1 LKKDIGNILKDKR
14 QELGLSVPEVAERT
28 KIRENFISALENNDT
43 ESIPASYYD
52 LFLKKYAA
60 YLEITMPEE
69 EKKAEKS
76 DAILDLLS
84 TNSQE
89 RRKSDIIFKTLKRTL
104 LFIYIRRV
112 VFLVAILFLSLFIFS
127 RHIYLMMDQG
137 EKTGR
142 SESGV
147 KIITI
152 EGEPGDR
159 ISINVKDS
167 IMLDDDKPVFFSF
180 RILASDSCYI
190 CYYSDTLK
198 VKETMLLPGQSLDLK
213 AESVIEA
220 KLGKS
225 NAVILELEKERV
237 LHELKEQKNASSFI
251 KISRSGALRIRRSEK
266 IGEYLKIT
274 HGIE

>member
-1 LKKDIGNILKDKR
+1 MKKDTGNILKNKR
-14 QELGLSVPEVAERT
+14 EELGLSIPEVSERT

-43 ESIPASYYD
+43 ENIPASYYD

-84 TNSQE
+84 KSSEE
-89 RRKSDIIFKTLKRTL
+89 RRKSDIIFKTIKRTL

-112 VFLVAILFLSLFIFS
+112 VVLIAILFLSLFIFS
-127 RHIYLMMDQG
+127 RHIYIMMNQG
-137 EKTGR
+137 EKSGK

-152 EGEPGDR
+152 EGDPGDR
-159 ISINVKDS
+159 ISVSVKDS
-167 IMLDDDKPVFFSF
+167 IMLDDDKPDFFTF
-180 RILASDSCYI
+180 RILASDSCYV

-198 VKETMLLPGQSLDLK
+198 VKETMLMPGQSLDLK
-213 AESVIEA
+213 AESLIEA

-225 NAVILELEKERV
+225 SAVILELEKERV
-237 LHELKEQKNASSFI
+237 LLDLKEQMNASSFI
-251 KISRSGALRIRRSEK
+251 KVSRSGALRIKKSEK

>member
-1 LKKDIGNILKDKR
+1 MKKDIGNILKDKR
-14 QELGLSVPEVAERT
+14 QELGLSIPEVAERT

-43 ESIPASYYD
+43 ENIPASYYD

-60 YLEITMPEE
+60 YLAIALPEE
-69 EKKAEKS
+69 EKKEEKS

-84 TNSQE
+84 THSEE
-89 RRKSDIIFKTLKRTL
+89 RRKSDIIFKSSKRVLLFLYVHRLILLVLL
-104 LFIYIRRV
+104 LFI
-112 VFLVAILFLSLFIFS
+112 SLFIFT
-127 RHIYLMMDQG
+127 RHIYIMMDQG
-137 EKTGR
+137 EKGGR

-152 EGEPGDR
+152 EGDPGDR
-159 ISINVKDS
+159 ISVNVKDS
-167 IMLDDDKPVFFSF
+167 IMLDDYRPVFFSF
-180 RILASDSCYI
+180 KILASDSCYV
-190 CYYSDTLK
+190 CYFSDTLK

-225 NAVILELEKERV
+225 SAVILELEKERV
-237 LHELKEQKNASSFI
+237 LHDLKDQKNASSFI
-251 KISRSGALRIRRSEK
+251 KVSSYGAIRIKRSEK

>member
-1 LKKDIGNILKDKR
+1 MKKDIGNILKNKR
-14 QELGLSVPEVAERT
+14 EELGLSIPEVAERT

-43 ESIPASYYD
+43 ENIPASYFD

-60 YLEITMPEE
+60 YLAIALPEE
-69 EKKAEKS
+69 EKKEEKG

-84 TNSQE
+84 THSEE
-89 RRKSDIIFKTLKRTL
+89 RRKSDIIFKSSKRVLLFLYVHRLILLVLL
-104 LFIYIRRV
+104 LFI
-112 VFLVAILFLSLFIFS
+112 SLFIFT
-127 RHIYLMMDQG
+127 RHIYIMMDRG

-152 EGEPGDR
+152 EGDPGDR

-167 IMLDDDKPVFFSF
+167 IMLDDDKPDFFTF
-180 RILASDSCYI
+180 RILASDSCYV

-198 VKETMLLPGQSLDLK
+198 VKETMLMPGQSLDLK

-237 LHELKEQKNASSFI
+237 LHDLKEQKNASSFI

-266 IGEYLKIT
+266 IGEYLRIT

>member
-1 LKKDIGNILKDKR
+1 MKKDTGNILRNKR
-14 QELGLSVPEVAERT
+14 EELGLSIPEVAERT

-43 ESIPASYYD
+43 DNIPASYYD

-60 YLEITMPEE
+60 YLELSLPQE

-84 TNSQE
+84 KSSEE
-89 RRKSDIIFKTLKRTL
+89 RRRSDIIFKTLKRTL

-112 VFLVAILFLSLFIFS
+112 AVLIAILFLSLFIFS
-127 RHIYLMMDQG
+127 RHIYILLNAG
-137 EKTGR
+137 EKTYK

-152 EGEPGDR
+152 EGDPGDR
-159 ISINVKDS
+159 ISVSVKDS
-167 IMLDDDKPVFFSF
+167 IMLDDDKPDFFTF
-180 RILASDSCYI
+180 KILASDSCYV

-198 VKETMLLPGQSLDLK
+198 VKETMLMPGQSLDLK
-213 AESVIEA
+213 AESLIEA

-225 NAVILELEKERV
+225 SAVILELEKERV
-237 LHELKEQKNASSFI
+237 LLDLKEQKNASSFI
-251 KISRSGALRIRRSEK
+251 KVSRSGALRIKRSEK

>member
-1 LKKDIGNILKDKR
+1 
-14 QELGLSVPEVAERT
+14 
-28 KIRENFISALENNDT
+28 
-43 ESIPASYYD
+43 
-52 LFLKKYAA
+52 
-60 YLEITMPEE
+60 
-69 EKKAEKS
+69 
-76 DAILDLLS
+76 
-84 TNSQE
+84 
-89 RRKSDIIFKTLKRTL
+89 
-104 LFIYIRRV
+104 
-112 VFLVAILFLSLFIFS
+112 
-127 RHIYLMMDQG
+127 MMDQG
-137 EKTGR
+137 VKTGK

-152 EGEPGDR
+152 EGDPGDR
-159 ISINVKDS
+159 ISVNVKDS

-251 KISRSGALRIRRSEK
+251 KISRSGALRIKRSEK